1 MLDPSFILMEPLF
14 RTRIDSCGYDREM
27 YKLLISTQK

>member
-1 MLDPSFILMEPLF
+1 MLDPSFIPMEPLF
-14 RTRIDSCGYDREM
+14 RAHFDSCGYDREM